1 LKHIIERCGLVTILL
16 GLMASSILI
25 VYSSYYIKIIRGY
38 PQEFELE
45 LLDALQNWLEGR
57 KPGHLW
63 MLLWASALIEV
74 LYFSLVFLVLS
85 NPVILVIT
93 GLIIIME
100 IWHLA
105 VVFAKFR
112 AFLTGSISCAAIF
125 NWKLERVSA
134 LGFFTHSLIVLLT
147 LLFFAR

>member
-1 LKHIIERCGLVTILL
+1 MTILL

-112 AFLTGSISCAAIF
+112 AFLTGSISCAAILTGS
-125 NWKLERVSA
+125 WSA
-134 LGFFTHSLIVLLT
+134 SVPGILYSFLIVLLT
-147 LLFFAR
+147 CFFCLAMALVEE

>member
-1 LKHIIERCGLVTILL
+1 MKHIIERCGLVTILL

-25 VYSSYYIKIIRGY
+25 IYSSYYIKIIRGY

-45 LLDALQNWLEGR
+45 LVNALQWLRR

-93 GLIIIME
+93 WLIILME
-100 IWHLA
+100 VWHLA
-105 VVFAKFR
+105 VVFTKFR
-112 AFLTGSISCAAIF
+112 AFLAGSISCAAIF

-147 LLFFAR
+147 LLFFA